1 MGLELHIDIYSII
14 LVHVAFNLFLYQLS
28 KPLKRIK
35 DEGVKNELEKIMSG
49 YNGAVYAGDI
59 IVWPVILTA
68 IYPLYALVRLI
79 LKGKLFLL
87 IKTFM
92 KDFHLLKITMFIIF
106 LWLAST
112 FFALFRLFFA
122 YAFTFIVGIFTYIYL
137 RKKEKSFL

>member
-92 KDFHLLKITMFIIF
+92 
-106 LWLAST
+106 
-112 FFALFRLFFA
+112 
-122 YAFTFIVGIFTYIYL
+122 
-137 RKKEKSFL
+137 